1 MMHLTTDEREQ
12 VIAMRQLCT
21 RLIFHEQ
28 TNPIERIFLVELRAK
43 VEALSLI
50 EVQPS

>member
-28 TNPIERIFLVELRAK
+28 TNSIERSFLVELRTK
-43 VEALSLI
+43 LEAVSLM
-50 EVQPS
+50 EVAS